1 MNENVDFMKAVE
13 ATVSTMGLRP
23 LKPKQLE
30 ALQTFVSGK
39 DTFVALP
46 TGYGKSV
53 IFAMLP
59 LMFDNMLGMSLCCNN
74 VNVYLLVL

>member
-1 MNENVDFMKAVE
+1 MSTKNDQFVKAVE
-13 ATVSTMGLRP
+13 ATVTTMNLRP

-30 ALQTFVSGK
+30 ALESFMSGK

-59 LMFDNMLGMSLCCNN
+59 LMFDNILGKPLES
-74 VNVYLLVL
+74 

>member
-1 MNENVDFMKAVE
+1 MSTKNDQFVKAVE
-13 ATVSTMGLRP
+13 ATVTAMHLRP

-30 ALQTFVSGK
+30 ALESFMSGK

-46 TGYGKSV
+46 TGYRKSV

-59 LMFDNMLGMSLCCNN
+59 LMFDNILGKEFYSRDE
-74 VNVYLLVL
+74 YRT

>member
-1 MNENVDFMKAVE
+1 MDARVDFMEAVE
-13 ATVSTMGLRP
+13 ATISTMGLRP

-30 ALQTFVSGK
+30 ALQIMSGK

-46 TGYGKSV
+46 TGYGKSI

-59 LMFDNMLGMSLCCNN
+59 LMFDNMFGKIK
-74 VNVYLLVL
+74 

>member
-1 MNENVDFMKAVE
+1 MVEFMKAVE
-13 ATVSTMGLRP
+13 TTLSTMGLRP

-30 ALQTFVSGK
+30 ALQSFVSGK

-46 TGYGKSV
+46 TGYGKLV

-59 LMFDNMLGMSLCCNN
+59 LMFD
-74 VNVYLLVL
+74 YLFGKKLLY